1 MHVLLME
8 LFMDLSMENYTA
20 SAEFSSS
27 SEEFQHFTSTI
38 FARILEVSI
47 TSWEN
52 GPEILRVLGQ
62 SYRNACV

>member
-27 SEEFQHFTSTI
+27 SEEF
-38 FARILEVSI
+38 
-47 TSWEN
+47 
-52 GPEILRVLGQ
+52 
-62 SYRNACV
+62 